1 MSAVYG
7 LVAWWAAE
15 GRETDRARRALRLQ
29 RLKVSD
35 REDPFA
41 AVIRCTADP
50 AKADKRTRSKW
61 SRVMRCAKFRDF
73 PLLRLPGVIIVLIID
88 VSQRRSARLNDEVCV
103 MRRCSEFLSKGSA
116 ICLFL
121 LLLLAVRAVAADT
134 CILIDTDADLD
145 DYRAIAALASGK
157 QIIRAIVVTEGVSRR
172 AEGAVAMQD
181 FLRRSELTIPV
192 LLGVAPDPYRE
203 YEERKGLLDWRKIAE
218 SLNGVLN
225 SVGISSPAESDVAI
239 AIRPY
244 INDCSKITLLMIGP
258 WTSFMR
264 YATAILPRIDR
275 IVAQGRP
282 YPDEIGGEP
291 DGFNCVYDKQ
301 SCFAAFDLLVGR
313 QLRGGRRL
321 RTTWVD
327 IPNNADVCGLAE
339 PGIDES
345 GQRKFAFAPNVAW
358 LESLRNGGGRARV
371 IAEILQNKVESWDK
385 TSLWDDLTALY
396 ILRPELFGVRGGHL
410 EPCIPAHSV
419 RDLLKDFMSKG

>member
-1 MSAVYG
+1 MQLSGRRGDEAWVELCR
-7 LVAWWAAE
+7 LVFF
-15 GRETDRARRALRLQ
+15 
-29 RLKVSD
+29 LK
-35 REDPFA
+35 
-41 AVIRCTADP
+41 I
-50 AKADKRTRSKW
+50 
-61 SRVMRCAKFRDF
+61 
-73 PLLRLPGVIIVLIID
+73 
-88 VSQRRSARLNDEVCV
+88 
-103 MRRCSEFLSKGSA
+103 SA
-116 ICLFL
+116 ICLL
-121 LLLLAVRAVAADT
+121 LLLSLTARAAAADS

-157 QIIRAIVVTEGVSRR
+157 QIRAIIVTEGISRR

-192 LLGVAPDPYRE
+192 LLGESPDPDRE
-203 YEERKGLLDWRKIAE
+203 YEERKGLLDWRRTAE

-225 SVGISSPAESDVAI
+225 SDGISSPAEKDVAI

-244 INDCSKITLLMIGP
+244 MHDCSKITLLVIGP

-313 QLRGGRRL
+313 QLRVGQRL

-339 PGIDES
+339 PGIDRS
-345 GQRKFAFAPNVAW
+345 GQRQFSYVPNVHW
-358 LESLRNGGGRARV
+358 LESLRNAGGRASV
-371 IAEILQNKVESWDK
+371 IAEILQHKVESWSK

-396 ILRPELFGVRGGHL
+396 ILRPEIFGVRGGHL
-410 EPCIPAHSV
+410 EPCIPAQSV
-419 RDLLKDFMSKG
+419 RDLLKDLMSKS